1 MPSSRA
7 SSPLSSATPSPPASP
22 TRSLRASWLEA
33 GVSPSSRRQD
43 RSPTSSTAPFSQD
56 GSPPRDQ
63 DEDNDDESDLTEEDD
78 DDEEVRPAVPMMR
91 EAREESLDEEEV
103 GEMDEPAGGE
113 DEDEAEVDEDDEA
126 VGPKP
131 RR

>member
-7 SSPLSSATPSPPASP
+7 SSPLSSATPSPPPSP
-22 TRSLRASWLEA
+22 SRPLRSAWLDA
-33 GVSPSSRRQD
+33 GVSPSSRRHD

-63 DEDNDDESDLTEEDD
+63 DEDNDDESDLTEEE
-78 DDEEVRPAVPMMR
+78 DEDEGVRPAVPMMR
-91 EAREESLDEEEV
+91 EAREESLDEDGEGGVDEQQQQEDDDEA
-103 GEMDEPAGGE
+103 EMDEE
-113 DEDEAEVDEDDEA
+113 QA

>member
-7 SSPLSSATPSPPASP
+7 SSPLSSATPSPPPSP
-22 TRSLRASWLEA
+22 SRPLRSAWLDA
-33 GVSPSSRRQD
+33 GVSPSSRRHD

-56 GSPPRDQ
+56 GSPPPDQ
-63 DEDNDDESDLTEEDD
+63 DDNDEESDLTEEE
-78 DDEEVRPAVPMMR
+78 DEDEGVRPAVPMMR
-91 EAREESLDEEEV
+91 QAREESLEDDGEGEEDEQVEDDDDA
-103 GEMDEPAGGE
+103 EMDE
-113 DEDEAEVDEDDEA
+113 DEA